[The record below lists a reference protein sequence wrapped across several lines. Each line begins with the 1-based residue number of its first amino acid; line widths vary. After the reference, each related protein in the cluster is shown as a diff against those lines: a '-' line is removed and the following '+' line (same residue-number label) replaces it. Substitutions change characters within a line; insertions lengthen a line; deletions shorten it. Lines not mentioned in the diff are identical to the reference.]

1 MTQLVRFRSGVNS
14 GIAIETGK
22 SYLNVICTCQMKE
35 VELYSHIRLLANRN
49 TAGSTCG

>member
-1 MTQLVRFRSGVNS
+1 MTQLVRFCLGANS

-22 SYLNVICTCQMKE
+22 PYLNVICTCQMKE
-35 VELYSHIRLLANRN
+35 IELSSHIRLLANKN

>member
-1 MTQLVRFRSGVNS
+1 MTQLARFCSGANR
-14 GIAIETGK
+14 GIATETRK

-35 VELYSHIRLLANRN
+35 VELSSHIRLLANRN